1 MFWWFTNKK
10 SLRVVIKLIELS
22 HSINGVRRAAK
33 NNHLWSLFVLLTY
46 FFDTKNWKG
55 KSPSAYTWSSQDPAL
70 GVSSPSSP
78 LQSSPPSTSGPPPT
92 SLQESLRTPSLL
104 GLSCERSPAAG
115 LRGRE
120 HSRSPMLVILSWR
133 NRTWSLHENTSS
145 SNTGRTLATTTS
157 RW

>member
-1 MFWWFTNKK
+1 MAFE
-10 SLRVVIKLIELS
+10 ELQ
-22 HSINGVRRAAK
+22 K
-33 NNHLWSLFVLLTY
+33 NNHLWSIFVLLTY

-133 NRTWSLHENTSS
+133 NRTWSLHEKYKFIKHGTDTSDNNFPMVNEQS
-145 SNTGRTLATTTS
+145 DTGRGD
-157 RW
+157 

>member
-10 SLRVVIKLIELS
+10 SLSCYKTYRTLTHYKWRSKSCKKITI
-22 HSINGVRRAAK
+22 
-33 NNHLWSLFVLLTY
+33 FVLLTY

-104 GLSCERSPAAG
+104 GLSCERSPATG